1 MAGHFNG
8 LTPAQDERL
17 AVLMEE
23 CAEVIKAAAKIQ
35 RHGYHSWNPDV
46 VGATTNRDDL
56 AREVADVMA
65 AISLLTQAEDI
76 EVGNLNKHSE
86 YKIQKL
92 KKYTH
97 HQADSEGQELSPS
110 DGGRN
115 FDAAVDRVIARVD
128 KHLSKEG

>member
-35 RHGYHSWNPDV
+35 RHGYHSWDPDV

-56 AREVADVMA
+56 
-65 AISLLTQAEDI
+65 
-76 EVGNLNKHSE
+76 EVGILNKHSE
-86 YKIQKL
+86 YKIRKL